1 MNDTPRDAAPEDE
14 HRARATRQAPLS
26 PIWIVPIVAL
36 LIGAWLVYDSY
47 LGRGPLITLTMQS
60 ADGIEAGSTLIKT
73 RNVEIGQVESVNL
86 SEDLSQVVITARM
99 KPEAAPMLVEDST
112 FWVVK
117 PRIGREGISGLNTV
131 LSGAYLQLE
140 PGKSEEEAREFA
152 VSEQPPVAPPGAE
165 GLRIN
170 LLSQVGNSLSVGDPV
185 TYQGFTVGRVEEAD
199 FDVETR
205 RMHHRIFIESPYHRL
220 VTENTR
226 FWTTSG
232 VDLRLDSE
240 GVRVKLESLEAMFS
254 GGVTFGVPEDLP
266 RGVTA
271 EPDTTFTLYADE
283 DSARQGTFDR
293 YLEYVLLIED
303 TVRGLSRGA
312 PVEFRGVRVGT
323 VASVPWNFT
332 APQPDRDARLAIP
345 VLIRI
350 EPQRL
355 GIDSQTLDLEAWRA
369 RFERLFRRGLR
380 ASLKSGNLLTGAL
393 FVDLG
398 LDPQR
403 ADDYQ
408 AETFAER
415 PVFPTTSGGL
425 AQIQAQVTALL
436 DKLNDLELEPILSG
450 LQRNLATSEATLEQ
464 VRQLTAGVQT
474 LLDDPETRALPGE
487 LNATLST
494 LRDTLEGV
502 SPGAPAYRDL
512 TETLDQLERLLRDL
526 QPTARRL
533 GDTPGALLFDS
544 LDASDP
550 VPRAPTERTS
560 P

>member
-1 MNDTPRDAAPEDE
+1 MNDTPRDAAPEEE
-14 HRARATRQAPLS
+14 HRARTTRQAPLS

-47 LGRGPLITLTMQS
+47 MSRGPTITLTMES

-73 RNVEIGQVESVNL
+73 RNVEIGQVESVTL
-86 SEDLSQVVITARM
+86 SEDLSGVVLTARM
-99 KPEAAPMLVEDST
+99 EPEATPMLVEDSR

-140 PGKSEEEAREFA
+140 PGQSDEEASRFT

-170 LLSQVGNSLSVGDPV
+170 LLSQVGTGLNVGDPV

-205 RMHHRIFIESPYHRL
+205 RIHHRVFIESPYHRL
-220 VTENTR
+220 VTDNTR
-226 FWTTSG
+226 FWASSG

-240 GVRVKLESLEAMFS
+240 GVRVKLDSLEAIVS

-266 RGVTA
+266 RGMPA
-271 EPDTTFTLYADE
+271 EPDTTFTLYDDE
-283 DSARQGTFDR
+283 STARQGTFDR

-332 APQPDRDARLAIP
+332 APQPERDTRLAIP

-355 GIDSQTLDLEAWRA
+355 GIDSQTLDLDEWRE
-369 RFERLFRRGLR
+369 RFARLFRRGLS

-393 FVDLG
+393 FVDLS
-398 LDPQR
+398 LDPER
-403 ADDYQ
+403 AGEYQ
-408 AETFAER
+408 PERFAER
-415 PVFPTTSGGL
+415 TVFPTASGGL

-436 DKLNDLELEPILSG
+436 DKLNDLELEPVLEG

-464 VRQLTAGVQT
+464 VRQLTAGVQS
-474 LLDDPETRALPGE
+474 LLDDPETRGLPGE
-487 LNATLST
+487 LNRTLT
-494 LRDTLEGV
+494 ALRGTLEGV

-533 GDTPGALLFDS
+533 GDNPGALLFDS
-544 LDASDP
+544 LDADDP
-550 VPRAPTERTS
+550 VPRAPTERSS